1 MILVQPLDKGSHV
14 PLYLQLSGQ
23 LTRLIQQGGMGQ
35 GDRLPSERE
44 LAEMLNVSRITARQ
58 AVEELLEIGLVY
70 REQGKGTFVAE
81 SKMRGL
87 LGFASFTDDMKNRG
101 IVPGSRIISQDV
113 IAVDTKLAETLHL
126 NAGDPALHLVRL
138 RLADGHPV
146 SIQSSYLPMRL
157 FPDLDQIN
165 LTDRSL
171 FEVLR
176 QKYYVYP
183 AWTEAAVEAT
193 AATPEQARL
202 LEIKAGD
209 PSLIVRGLTFT
220 EMFDVVESVRT
231 VYPGKGLEIYIGR
244 QRLGNIS
251 SISAP

>member
-1 MILVQPLDKGSHV
+1 MIHVQPLDKGSHI

-23 LTRLIQQGGMGQ
+23 LTRLIQQGELCP

-58 AVEELLEIGLVY
+58 AVEELLEIGLIY

-87 LGFASFTDDMKNRG
+87 LGFASFTEDMKNRG
-101 IVPGSRIISQDV
+101 MVPGSRIVNQEV
-113 IAVDTKLAETLHL
+113 IAVDDKLAETLHL
-126 NAGDPALHLVRL
+126 KFGDPALHLVRL

-146 SIQSSYLPMRL
+146 AIQSSYLPMHL
-157 FPDLDQIN
+157 FPELDKVN

-171 FEVLR
+171 FDVLR
-176 QKYYVYP
+176 QNYYIYP
-183 AWTEAAVEAT
+183 IWTEAAVEAT
-193 AATPEQARL
+193 AATAEQARL

-209 PSLIVRGLTFT
+209 PILIVRGLTFT
-220 EMFDVVESVRT
+220 DMFDVVESVRT
-231 VYPGKGLEIYIGR
+231 VYPGKGLEVYIGR

-251 SISAP
+251 VR